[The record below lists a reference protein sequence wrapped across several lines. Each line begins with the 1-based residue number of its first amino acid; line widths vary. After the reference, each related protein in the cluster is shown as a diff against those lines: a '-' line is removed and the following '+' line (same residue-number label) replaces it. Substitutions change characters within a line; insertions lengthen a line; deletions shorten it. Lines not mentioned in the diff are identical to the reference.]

1 MSVKEETIPITL
13 WLAGRDY
20 RIRINSKDEEAIRM
34 ALKIAADRLQELR
47 QSLSGK
53 DDQDFLAMCLIMYA
67 TDQVTGGK
75 GIDPVYNAGVKEME
89 AEIDK
94 ALNS

>member
-1 MSVKEETIPITL
+1 MKENTIPITL

-20 RIRINSKDEEAIRM
+20 RIRIKPEEEEYVRAAI
-34 ALKIAADRLQELR
+34 KIASERLQHIRE
-47 QSLSGK
+47 SYEGK

-67 TDQVTGGK
+67 TDRLTQEAAL
-75 GIDPVYNAGVKEME
+75 DPVYSGQLKDME
-89 AEIDK
+89 KDIDK

>member
-1 MSVKEETIPITL
+1 MNKEQTIPINL

-34 ALKIAADRLQELR
+34 AMKIATDRLQELR
-47 QSLSGK
+47 QSLDGK
-53 DDQDFLAMCLIMYA
+53 DEQDFLAMCLIMYA

-75 GIDPVYNAGVKEME
+75 TVDPVFYSGIQKME
-89 AEIDK
+89 EDIDK